1 MNNLLLK
8 LKRFLGNKNTITIL
22 GVIAGVAVLLFGY
35 SYRVKQAVNPVSIP
49 YALARMQPKS
59 KVELENVGT
68 IKVSGAFVDQ
78 TADLV
83 TTMQYMQNTEWYVN
97 YDTVI
102 PNGGLFYK
110 SQLVTKDK
118 IPDTFFD
125 DIPEGATVFSL
136 GVDSHSTYANSIMPD
151 NYIDLYIRA
160 TDETGK
166 VIFGKFIESIKVLAV
181 RDSGGND
188 VFADSQAIRS
198 SSELIF
204 AVKNDFFMILSEANF
219 VGGIQIIPVPR
230 NKAYRVEGED
240 EGTRVSREVLV
251 NFIMEKVSELSDEI
265 NIDEIIQGST
275 PSTTVDENN
284 NNNE

>member
-1 MNNLLLK
+1 
-8 LKRFLGNKNTITIL
+8 
-22 GVIAGVAVLLFGY
+22 
-35 SYRVKQAVNPVSIP
+35 
-49 YALARMQPKS
+49 
-59 KVELENVGT
+59 
-68 IKVSGAFVDQ
+68 
-78 TADLV
+78 
-83 TTMQYMQNTEWYVN
+83 
-97 YDTVI
+97 
-102 PNGGLFYK
+102 
-110 SQLVTKDK
+110 
-118 IPDTFFD
+118 
-125 DIPEGATVFSL
+125 
-136 GVDSHSTYANSIMPD
+136 MPD